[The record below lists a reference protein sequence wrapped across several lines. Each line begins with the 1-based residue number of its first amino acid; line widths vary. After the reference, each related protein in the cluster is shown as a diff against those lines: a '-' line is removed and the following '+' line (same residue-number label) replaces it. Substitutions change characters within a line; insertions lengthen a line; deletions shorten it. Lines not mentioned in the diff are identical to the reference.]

1 MEQDEWDQHPS
12 TDATNPE
19 SWAKHLKRKLKQHW
33 QPKALPPPV
42 VDADLPKLTAIERA
56 AEVLRYTLSRLFF
69 WMAPGGSLKEWM
81 RFNLRASFIIGVPLA
96 LVAPVITFGLGQI
109 QLWLDL
115 LAKTTS
121 NLILFPLSVLLIIGL
136 ISGLVYIAKS
146 LLIMRLRYS
155 QQRRDP
161 YY

>member
-1 MEQDEWDQHPS
+1 M
-12 TDATNPE
+12 
-19 SWAKHLKRKLKQHW
+19 KHLKRTIKQHW
-33 QPKALPPPV
+33 RPKALPPPL
-42 VDADLPKLTAIERA
+42 VDADLPKLSAIERA

-121 NLILFPLSVLLIIGL
+121 NLILFPLSVLLVIGL
-136 ISGLVYIAKS
+136 VSGVVYIGKS

-161 YY
+161 YGY